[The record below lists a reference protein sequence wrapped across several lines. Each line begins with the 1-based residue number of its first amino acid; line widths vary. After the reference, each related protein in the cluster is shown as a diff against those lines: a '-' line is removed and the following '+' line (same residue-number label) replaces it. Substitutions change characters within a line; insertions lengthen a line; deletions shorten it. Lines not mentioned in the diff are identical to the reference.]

1 MKTPRDIVVKTLL
14 NADEFVEF
22 SIHCQ
27 AEDVPQLFALR
38 DLMKGWLAERNGSRR
53 QLPGERPGP
62 GQNMAMLL
70 PGRANY
76 GARAHL
82 RMRL

>member
-1 MKTPRDIVVKTLL
+1 MKYPRTIVVKTLL
-14 NADEFVEF
+14 NADEFLALSEE
-22 SIHCQ
+22 CKT
-27 AEDVPQLFALR
+27 ADVPQSKLLR
-38 DLMKGWLAERNGSRR
+38 DLAKGWLAERKATRDQR
-53 QLPGERPGP
+53 QPERSGA

-76 GARAHL
+76 GARGQL

>member
-14 NADEFVEF
+14 NADEFVQF
-22 SIHCQ
+22 SAECQ
-27 AEDVPQLFALR
+27 AEDIPQSKKLR

-53 QLPGERPGP
+53 PQQGERPGA

-76 GARAHL
+76 AARSHL